1 MLSLSLCVYVYLC
14 YTGRW
19 YLGEHR
25 CLLYRRQ
32 NCLILHLEY
41 TLSQRLSLFLSLAP
55 YLSLSLSLPFL
66 QSKMMKLFIEKV
78 VVVK

>member
-1 MLSLSLCVYVYLC
+1 MNIGVSS
-14 YTGRW
+14 TGDRTVSF
-19 YLGEHR
+19 
-25 CLLYRRQ
+25 C
-32 NCLILHLEY
+32 IFS